1 VEIFDAFRDA
11 LYSVLKFFQ
20 NATEP
25 VLGGQSFWFSIVLLT
40 ISVRLVLIPLT
51 VKQVRSTRVM
61 QELQPELKKLQAKYK
76 NDKQK
81 LQEELMK
88 LYRERGFNPL
98 AGCWPLAA
106 QLPFF
111 WALYRVIYSKNI
123 GGAPNILLGK
133 TFFGVPLEDRW
144 STLSGWGEK
153 LASGPGLTILFLII
167 AMAVTTYIS
176 QRQLMAKQ
184 ATEVNPQ
191 QQMLLRL
198 MPLLFVIFA
207 VNVPLAVVL
216 YWVTTNLW
224 SMGQQWVLLRNYQS
238 PAAAAAPAATGT
250 AATDGQGQTRKGLG
264 ALAAFRSLVQPSEAS
279 KPRQQQSTAKNGSGG
294 AGSGKSRSAP
304 PRGQQSRRQQP
315 RARQGGARQ
324 PGTQQPRAQQAGGQ
338 EAGGQ
343 QPRAQQ
349 AGGQEAGGQ
358 QPRAQQAGG
367 QEAGGQQPRAQ
378 QAGGQQAGG
387 AAKEGGEARSRQ
399 AGRPGAGG
407 GRKPGSGGRP
417 TGRGKSGGQQ
427 RRSKR

>member
-184 ATEVNPQ
+184 TTEVNPQ

-238 PAAAAAPAATGT
+238 PAAAATAATGT

-294 AGSGKSRSAP
+294 AGSGKSRSGAP
-304 PRGQQSRRQQP
+304 SRGQQSRRQQS

-324 PGTQQPRAQQAGGQ
+324 AGAQQAGAQQAGGQ
-338 EAGGQ
+338 EAG
-343 QPRAQQ
+343 AQQ
-349 AGGQEAGGQ
+349 AGAQQAGGQ
-358 QPRAQQAGG
+358 QPRAREAGG
-367 QEAGGQQPRAQ
+367 QGTGGQQPRAREAGAQ
-378 QAGGQQAGG
+378 QAGAQQAGG